1 MKSSDLIA
9 QKISEYTDYV
19 FSGQGGSVVHIL
31 DSLYKRKDVKLIP
44 SQNEQGASLAAD
56 AYTRTSGKLGVVVTT
71 SGPGTINALQG
82 LACSYYD
89 SIPSLYIS
97 GAPVTSNLKKNKN
110 LRQLGFQE
118 MEIQNIVKS
127 FSKYSTR
134 ITDVKNIFYEIEKCV
149 YLAKNGRPGPC
160 VIDLP
165 DDIQRMETS
174 IDDQKIFSPQDIK
187 LALDF
192 QKIETTCEMIRKSKR
207 PIFIIG
213 NGVKI
218 SNGKKDIYKLLETT
232 GIPYAPTWATFDMF
246 KTSDPKNVGS
256 FGVYA
261 TRYGNFSIY
270 NSDLLIVLGSQLN
283 PSLIGSNSKLFSPN
297 AKKIL
302 IDIDPTVLNEEN
314 GVKIDLKI
322 NCDVKDFITALN
334 KKEIKWSINKLWL
347 EKIEELK
354 KKYPI
359 VKEEYFSQKN
369 TVNPYIFFDTLSDY
383 TSENDVIIPDA
394 SANLVWTYQAYKV
407 SKKQKIFTALN
418 HSPMGYSVAAAI
430 GASLGSPKS
439 NKIAIIGDGSMQ
451 MNIQELENIKNLKLP
466 IKIFLINNKGYGMV
480 KQTID
485 TWLDSKYVGCD
496 EESGLSLPD
505 FQKVAKAYGIDCT
518 EIVNHNNMK
527 EKIEYTLNKGGPILC
542 EVKLDPNEKIIPKTK
557 AGSPLHKMLPSLE
570 ENEIQSNIIE

>member
-9 QKISEYTDYV
+9 QKLAEYTDYV

-31 DSLYKRKDVKLIP
+31 DSLYKRDDVKIIP

-97 GAPVTSNLKKNKN
+97 GAPVTGNLKKNKN

-118 MEIQNIVKS
+118 MEIKEIVKS

-134 ITDVKNIFYEIEKCV
+134 ITDVKDIIYEIEKCV
-149 YLAKNGRPGPC
+149 YLAKTGRPGPC

-165 DDIQRMETS
+165 DDIQRMETNMKEQKSFIPQNTKSQLS
-174 IDDQKIFSPQDIK
+174 IKEVNQAIDLIK
-187 LALDF
+187 
-192 QKIETTCEMIRKSKR
+192 KSER

-218 SNGKKDIYKLLETT
+218 SKAKEEIDKLLEIT

-246 KTSDPKNVGS
+246 KTDDPKNVGS

-261 TRYGNFSIY
+261 TRHGNFSIY

-302 IDIDPTVLNEEN
+302 IDIDPAALKEEN

-322 NCDVKDFITALN
+322 NCDVKNFIKELN
-334 KKEIKWSINKLWL
+334 SKKIKWPLNDQW
-347 EKIEELK
+347 LK
-354 KKYPI
+354 KIKDLKNKYPI
-359 VKEEYFSQKN
+359 VKEEYYNNKN
-369 TVNPYIFFDTLSDY
+369 SVNPYVFFETLSDY
-383 TSENDVIIPDA
+383 TLNDDVIIPDA

-439 NKIAIIGDGSMQ
+439 NVIAIIGDGSMQ
-451 MNIQELENIKNLKLP
+451 MNIQELENIKSLKLP
-466 IKIFLINNKGYGMV
+466 IKIFLINNRGYGMV

-485 TWLDSKYVGCD
+485 TWLDGKYVGCD
-496 EESGLSLPD
+496 EKSGLSLPN
-505 FQKVAKAYGIDCT
+505 FQKVSNAYGIECC
-518 EIVNHNNMK
+518 EIINHNDMK
-527 EKIEYTLNKGGPILC
+527 EKIKETLGKDTPILC

-557 AGSPLHKMLPSLE
+557 AGSPLHKMLPSLDE
-570 ENEIQSNIIE
+570 EETQSNIIK